1 MEMLQDLETM
11 EVKELGAIL
20 VPTGGG
26 GLVAGS
32 ALAVEASSSSLLSRT
47 KLYAVEP
54 EGYDDHVTSFR
65 NGARTPLEASPPSL
79 CDALQAAAPGRRSF
93 EINRSRL
100 AGALSVTDEEVRMA
114 MKIAFETLAL
124 VLEPSGAVSLA
135 ALLSEK
141 RREGKQSVGLF
152 DREGNG
158 ESSPVAIIAS
168 GGNVTMDKFA
178 AVMGCKQQPS

>member
-1 MEMLQDLETM
+1 
-11 EVKELGAIL
+11 
-20 VPTGGG
+20 
-26 GLVAGS
+26 
-32 ALAVEASSSSLLSRT
+32 
-47 KLYAVEP
+47 
-54 EGYDDHVTSFR
+54 
-65 NGARTPLEASPPSL
+65 
-79 CDALQAAAPGRRSF
+79 
-93 EINRSRL
+93 
-100 AGALSVTDEEVRMA
+100 MA